1 MTIGE
6 LGDKYMFEVLIFMFE
21 NYFANHAMPGNDVM
35 EQELSAAGFEH
46 EDILGAFNWYEEMQ
60 SGLKNSNVDYSFAYS
75 GYRVFSELEL
85 KKLSLESISF
95 ILFLHQA
102 NVINNMER
110 DLIVDRAMALEQQLI
125 KVEEIRWITMIALW
139 NEGREKDYL
148 FVEDA
153 LFNPRGL
160 TIH

>member
-1 MTIGE
+1 
-6 LGDKYMFEVLIFMFE
+6 
-21 NYFANHAMPGNDVM
+21 M
-35 EQELSAAGFEH
+35 EQELSAAGFEQT
-46 EDILGAFNWYEEMQ
+46 DILGAFDWYQDLQ
-60 SGLKNSNVDYSFAYS
+60 SKLNKSNATYSYVYNGF
-75 GYRVFSELEL
+75 RVFSDVEL

-110 DLIVDRAMALEQQLI
+110 DLIVDCAMALKQQTI
-125 KVEEIRWITMIALW
+125 KVEEMRWIVMMALW

-160 TIH
+160 TFH